1 MYRCQPHG
9 FKTCLLWRV
18 FSPTLTSASC
28 HGHTSSNVRPRDLD
42 TLAKN
47 LKGYSISIHIFHPAL
62 RRCWTLG
69 KVYLRHSSTTYVES
83 KLISLHTPPMHACS
97 IMCDTTTLHLIVI
110 SVPNNTTHALWCNL
124 MSRDSS
130 IILVCPNI
138 FVEIVWLSGLLDLG
152 FGSKGYG
159 FKSCNYYLFS
169 FFVKPQ
175 AWF

>member
-1 MYRCQPHG
+1 MYRYQPHG
-9 FKTCLLWRV
+9 FKTRLLWRV
-18 FSPTLTSASC
+18 SSLTPNSASC
-28 HGHTSSNVRPRDLD
+28 YSHTSSNVRPRDFD
-42 TLAKN
+42 TLAKS
-47 LKGYSISIHIFHPAL
+47 LKGYSIFIHIFHPAL
-62 RRCWTLG
+62 WLCRTLG
-69 KVYLRHSSTTYVES
+69 RVYLRHSNITYVES
-83 KLISLHTPPMHACS
+83 KLVSPHTLPIHACS
-97 IMCDTTTLHLIVI
+97 IVCDTTTLHLIVI
-110 SVPNNTTHALWCNL
+110 SVSNNTTHASWCNL